1 VKFPK
6 PPHEHVDQRARVKV
20 VGVDFVE
27 NNHLSG
33 QPKLTDEK
41 VLRRYDSQQ
50 SLVNRAHAERCQQ
63 HIDPRLA
70 NCLHGS
76 HLEAIGLP
84 DFRKQAAESVQ
95 WPRRHSVP
103 AELRRSRPSQPSA
116 FFFPRFS
123 QENTLAFD
131 PAVVCAEGSLY
142 RVLADFCV
150 VASCRAASVEAF
162 GGSNLC
168 RYTGSSS
175 SSASATH
182 PTFRQ

>member
-1 VKFPK
+1 
-6 PPHEHVDQRARVKV
+6 
-20 VGVDFVE
+20 VDFVE

-131 PAVVCAEGSLY
+131 PAVVCAEGS
-142 RVLADFCV
+142 RPRME
-150 VASCRAASVEAF
+150 S
-162 GGSNLC
+162 GS
-168 RYTGSSS
+168 
-175 SSASATH
+175 A
-182 PTFRQ
+182 